1 MKCCDVPLTW
11 LPARPGGGGGV
22 VDYEYVSI
30 AIRKHLQIYKEH
42 FSLD

>member
-11 LPARPGGGGGV
+11 LPARPGGGG
-22 VDYEYVSI
+22 VDSEYVSI
-30 AIRKHLQIYKEH
+30 GIRKHLQIYKEH

>member
-11 LPARPGGGGGV
+11 LPARPGG
-22 VDYEYVSI
+22 VDSEYVSI
-30 AIRKHLQIYKEH
+30 GIRKHLQIYKEH